1 MKRYIVGGAFA
12 AVAAAAALVVP
23 SAASALTYTS
33 YLEYKN
39 SDPSTKVDPFGVVT
53 LTEGAGYV
61 DVVVHL
67 YDPQVG
73 FVNTGA
79 QNQNKN
85 KAPFSFN
92 LTGDYG
98 VTTLNEVAGQQF
110 YDGGFGSFENSPFG
124 DFTNIIGCCGDVQG
138 GGAYDPT
145 DLHFTV
151 SFAGLTFAGDGAVI
165 ENGKLISLG
174 TGPHFLSNSDGWW
187 FAADV
192 VTNTGSTFS
201 IGARDAYTDIP
212 EIPGRPEPATWA
224 LMIMGFGCAGAILR
238 RRRVAFA

>member
-1 MKRYIVGGAFA
+1 MKNLVVSGAFA
-12 AVAAAAALVVP
+12 AVAAAAALVAP

-39 SDPSTKVDPFGVVT
+39 DDLNTKVDPFGVVT

-92 LTGDYG
+92 LTGDYD
-98 VTTLNEVAGQQF
+98 VTTFNEVAGQQF
-110 YDGGFGSFENSPFG
+110 YDGGFGSFEQTPFG
-124 DFTNIIGCCGDVQG
+124 QFTNIIGCCGYVQG

-145 DLHFTV
+145 DLHFRV
-151 SFAGLTFAGDGAVI
+151 SFTGLTFAGDGATFD
-165 ENGKLISLG
+165 ENCKLLTLG
-174 TGPHFLSNSDGWW
+174 TGPHFLSNDGGWW

-192 VTNTGSTFS
+192 VTSTGTTFS
-201 IGARDAYTDIP
+201 IGARDAFTDIP
-212 EIPGRPEPATWA
+212 GIPEPASWA
-224 LMIMGFGCAGAILR
+224 LMILGFGCAGAMLR
-238 RRRVAFA
+238 RRRVAFD

>member
-1 MKRYIVGGAFA
+1 MKRLIFGGAFA

-39 SDPSTKVDPFGVVT
+39 SDPTTKVDPFGVVT
-53 LTEGAGYV
+53 LTEGTDYV

-92 LTGDYG
+92 LTGDYD
-98 VTTLNEVAGQQF
+98 VTIFNDVPAGQEF

-124 DFTNIIGCCGDVQG
+124 DFTNIIGCCGNQQG

-145 DLHFTV
+145 DLRFRV
-151 SFAGLTFAGDGAVI
+151 SFTGLTFAGEGALI
-165 ENGKLISLG
+165 DENGKLVGLG
-174 TGPHFLSNSDGWW
+174 TGPHFLSNDGGWW
-187 FAADV
+187 FAGDV
-192 VTNTGSTFS
+192 VTSTGSTFS
-201 IGARDAYTDIP
+201 VAARDAFTDIP
-212 EIPGRPEPATWA
+212 GVPEPATWA
-224 LMIMGFGCAGAILR
+224 LMIVGFGCAGAILR